1 VCIALRLLSET
12 VGRDHLRT
20 HFRWDGLYKVDATI
34 ILLVFGMKTLKD
46 WLNFF
51 SSLSDEEKDALA
63 ILRVLECTNGCIQYA
78 YRGNAS
84 YALDIDATRK
94 AMKFSMGCMKVMEIP
109 LKDKTLKFTPETE
122 EALREVRRLYIS
134 GVKNGNEED
143 FGLFFNASRASAKAV
158 GNERLEAARDILS
171 ENVEDIPPETF
182 QWGVDYLQRLC
193 EEV

>member
-1 VCIALRLLSET
+1 MRITFRHLYET
-12 VGRDHLRT
+12 LGYCYPRT
-20 HFRWDGLYKVDATI
+20 HLWYNGCYKVPTTH
-34 ILLVFGMKTLKD
+34 ILLILVMKTIDD

-51 SSLSDEEKDALA
+51 STLSDEEKDALA

-84 YALDIDATRK
+84 YALDIEATRK

-109 LKDKTLKFTPETE
+109 LKDKTLRFTSETE
-122 EALREVRRLYIS
+122 KALREVRRLYIS

-143 FGLFFNASRASAKAV
+143 FKLFFNASRASAKAV
-158 GNERLEAARDILS
+158 GNDRLEAARDILS

-193 EEV
+193 EEF